1 LELLDN
7 KITALGCEFI
17 GRSIHPKANTNI
29 VILKLDH
36 NEFGAEG
43 VRRLAEGMAINK
55 SVEQL
60 SLTYCNIDASGWRPL
75 FEILI
80 FSQSKLK
87 ELNLSG
93 NFLRNEGIR
102 GVLRG
107 VSIAKSLQKI
117 YLADN

>member
-1 LELLDN
+1 LLDN

-17 GRSIHPKANTNI
+17 GRTLHPKTNTNLL
-29 VILKLDH
+29 VVKLDH

-43 VRRLAEGMAINK
+43 LRRLADGMSINK

-60 SLTYCNIDASGWRPL
+60 SLTYCGIDSTGWRPL

-93 NFLRNEGIR
+93 NFLRNDGVI

>member
-1 LELLDN
+1 MELLDN

-17 GRSIHPKANTNI
+17 GRSIHPKANTNLVI
-29 VILKLDH
+29 VKLDH

-55 SVEQL
+55 TVEQL
-60 SLTYCNIDASGWRPL
+60 SLTYCNIDAAGWRPL

-93 NFLRNEGIR
+93 NFLRNEGVR

-107 VSIAKSLQKI
+107 VSIAKTL
-117 YLADN
+117 